1 MQWLKFQVLL
11 FKVPSLKNGG
21 KLMKKLL
28 ISIIAATSVLA
39 TGCSVRMADM
49 TVASTKNYNLNSNQF
64 VKGERVTGEDKVPVV
79 LFPLGVP
86 NFKTAVDR
94 AIEKNRCAV
103 ALSDVVIT
111 QLNQAFIVG
120 QIGYR
125 VEGTQVID
133 RSQPECKK

>member
-1 MQWLKFQVLL
+1 MNKLL
-11 FKVPSLKNGG
+11 FTSMIL
-21 KLMKKLL
+21 
-28 ISIIAATSVLA
+28 TSVIFS
-39 TGCSVRMADM
+39 GCSMRIADM

-64 VKGERVTGEDKVPVV
+64 VKGERVDGEDKVPVV
-79 LFPLGVP
+79 LIPLGVP

-94 AIEKNRCAV
+94 AIEKDRCAV

-111 QLNQAFIVG
+111 QLNHAFLIG

-133 RSQPECKK
+133 RSQPECQK

>member
-1 MQWLKFQVLL
+1 
-11 FKVPSLKNGG
+11 
-21 KLMKKLL
+21 MKKLL
-28 ISIIAATSVLA
+28 IAALAVSSVA
-39 TGCSVRMADM
+39 FSGCAMRIADM

-64 VKGERVTGEDKVPVV
+64 VKGERVKGEDKVPVV
-79 LFPLGVP
+79 LFPLRVP

-94 AIEKNRCAV
+94 AIEKDRCAV

-120 QIGYR
+120 QVGYR
-125 VEGTQVID
+125 VEGTQIID

>member
-1 MQWLKFQVLL
+1 MRFLL
-11 FKVPSLKNGG
+11 LQLFGVSMKN
-21 KLMKKLL
+21 LL
-28 ISIIAATSVLA
+28 VSVLA
-39 TGCSVRMADM
+39 ISTILFTGCSVRMADM

-64 VKGERVTGEDKVPVV
+64 VKGERVKGEDKVPVIF
-79 LFPLGVP
+79 FPLGIP

-94 AIEKNRCAV
+94 AIEKDRCAV

-111 QLNQAFIVG
+111 QLNQAFVVG